1 MSPALANFLFEA
13 ANFLLLAAAL
23 GWVLFKPVRRA
34 LDAERDRYAKQEE
47 EAKRLRAEA
56 EALAKDARAASE
68 AAQREI
74 QQTHRDA
81 LAAAQKE
88 ATALVEA
95 ARATERTERQA
106 FEQELTARRDAETAR
121 LAESVG
127 RVAAESVRRFLDVL
141 DGPSLDTALI
151 RAACTELAAFPVEV
165 RRSALIESAR
175 PLDAEARSL
184 LVSVLGDQIQERIV
198 DELGAGVRV
207 TTSAGAVDATA
218 ASLARR
224 AACAVS
230 ALGAATEE
238 TSHADRI

>member
-1 MSPALANFLFEA
+1 VSPALANFLFEA
-13 ANFLLLAAAL
+13 ANFLLLVAAL
-23 GWVLFKPVRRA
+23 GWVLFKPIRRA

-56 EALAKDARAASE
+56 EALAKDTRAARE
-68 AAQREI
+68 TAEREI
-74 QQTHRDA
+74 QQTRRDV

-88 ATALVEA
+88 AKALLEA

-106 FEQELTARRDAETAR
+106 FEQELTARREAEMAR

-127 RVAAESVRRFLDVL
+127 RVAAESVRQLLDVL
-141 DGPSLDTALI
+141 AGPSLDAALI
-151 RAACTELAAFPVEV
+151 RAACAELAAFPVEI

-184 LVSVLGDQIQERIV
+184 LVSVLGDGIRERVV

-207 TTSAGAVDATA
+207 TTSAGAVDATS

-224 AACAVS
+224 AAHAVS
-230 ALGAATEE
+230 ALGAPTEG
-238 TSHADRI
+238 TSHADRV